1 MSLAPALLAWIA
13 IYALDLLTIWAAKV
27 LRNPP
32 SSDWFAFEGS
42 LELNPVFVPEV
53 GRLILFGPRFRA
65 LLLAS
70 SIYLGFVW
78 YFSEF
83 VVVSS
88 DVFSFF
94 FGALFLLEAAVI
106 IRHPQNAA
114 LIRAARAGIVPQGA
128 MYTPRALAYRMS
140 EGHFMGFSLL
150 FPHWAFLP

>member
-32 SSDWFAFEGS
+32 FSDWFAFEGS
-42 LELNPVFVPEV
+42 LELSPVFVPEV

-106 IRHPQNAA
+106 TRHF
-114 LIRAARAGIVPQGA
+114 R
-128 MYTPRALAYRMS
+128 TPR
-140 EGHFMGFSLL
+140 
-150 FPHWAFLP
+150 